1 MGGMVPGVIM
11 AIFLMGYVAFVAKRR
26 GYQRGEIY
34 AFRQFIKNTVIAFPA
49 LLTPVIL
56 LGGIYTGVVTPT
68 EAGALAGTW
77 ALLIA
82 FFVYR
87 VMGFKQLIDILVDTV
102 KATGTVAIIV
112 GAAYSF
118 SYIVAIEHIP
128 DMFANLLLN
137 ITENKYILLLIVN
150 ILFLVLGMFID
161 TMAITLVFI
170 PMVLPLVELLG
181 IDLVHFGVLIV
192 LNMMIGL
199 TTPPFGVLLF
209 IVSGISKTPLKD
221 VIRECLPM
229 TIVLIIVLFIV
240 TYIPEVVLFVPN
252 FLGQ

>member
-1 MGGMVPGVIM
+1 
-11 AIFLMGYVAFVAKRR
+11 
-26 GYQRGEIY
+26 
-34 AFRQFIKNTVIAFPA
+34 
-49 LLTPVIL
+49 
-56 LGGIYTGVVTPT
+56 VTPT
-68 EAGALAGTW
+68 EAGALAGAW

-87 VMGFKQLIDILVDTV
+87 VLGFRQLIDILVDTV

-128 DMFANLLLN
+128 DMFATFLLN

-150 ILFLVLGMFID
+150 ILFLILGMFID
-161 TMAITLVFI
+161 TMPIVLVFI

-181 IDLVHFGVLIV
+181 VDLVHFGVLIV
-192 LNMMIGL
+192 LNMMIGQ

-229 TIVLIIVLFIV
+229 TFTLILVLFLITYVPQIVLF
-240 TYIPEVVLFVPN
+240 LPN
-252 FLGQ
+252 VLGQ

>member
-1 MGGMVPGVIM
+1 
-11 AIFLMGYVAFVAKRR
+11 
-26 GYQRGEIY
+26 
-34 AFRQFIKNTVIAFPA
+34 
-49 LLTPVIL
+49 
-56 LGGIYTGVVTPT
+56 
-68 EAGALAGTW
+68 
-77 ALLIA
+77 
-82 FFVYR
+82 
-87 VMGFKQLIDILVDTV
+87 VDTV

-128 DMFANLLLN
+128 DMFATFLLN

-150 ILFLVLGMFID
+150 ILFLILGMFID
-161 TMAITLVFI
+161 TMPIVLVFI

-181 IDLVHFGVLIV
+181 VDLVHFGVLIV
-192 LNMMIGL
+192 LNMMIGQ

-229 TIVLIIVLFIV
+229 TFTLILVLFLITYVPQIVLF
-240 TYIPEVVLFVPN
+240 LPN
-252 FLGQ
+252 VLGQ